1 MKINL
6 YTRMCT
12 CIQDQYLTWE
22 CCLNNSNLELRDVWK
37 IHSQW
42 TNHMILPPHISYPSI
57 PTSCNLRYY
66 LVFPFQGSNI
76 LFCPVTNTCIC
87 LLLRY
92 IYSGVLYLQN
102 PYLDTQYP
110 YKIFFNYYYY
120 FYFPSVSFYQYTLA
134 TGPYACVCVCVCVC
148 GGGGGGGGRG
158 VVPFQASSG
167 KFLLD
172 HALFFTP
179 NSLYTPKFRPPPPH
193 PRPTQIGIFL
203 SFAPPFRNSS
213 NFAPSFSK
221 ICVCYFPT

>member
-66 LVFPFQGSNI
+66 LVFPFQGSNV

-110 YKIFFNYYYY
+110 YKIFLLLLFL
-120 FYFPSVSFYQYTLA
+120 FSVGFILSIHISYR
-134 TGPYACVCVCVCVC
+134 PVRMRVCVAV
-148 GGGGGGGGRG
+148 GGRGGGGR
-158 VVPFQASSG
+158 VVPFRASSG
-167 KFLLD
+167 KLLLD
-172 HALFFTP
+172 HAVFFTP
-179 NSLYTPKFRPPPPH
+179 NSLYTPKFRTPTP
-193 PRPTQIGIFL
+193 PTQFDIFL
-203 SFAPPFRNSS
+203 SFALPFRNSS

-221 ICVCYFPT
+221 VCVCYFPT